1 MRPVRDADL
10 PQAPTRVYVP
20 IWAKFVLAQVF
31 AIAWVAFSVWLSLP
45 WFHDLSTVVSPFV
58 AFVMI
63 TFVAY
68 IPGYLVALLCASL
81 VLDRQP
87 AFRVAHP
94 TTPMTVL
101 IAARNERAVIRSTL
115 EYLAVQD
122 YAGAISVILIDNGS
136 TDDTALLARA
146 AADEL
151 GLDFRIVFESVP
163 GKSNALNTGLTEV
176 ETELVVTVDA
186 DTLLHPSALRLL
198 VARLMSA
205 PDDVVAVAGHVL
217 VRNSREGWV
226 AQMQGWDYALGISAI
241 KREQSLFQGTLVA
254 QGAFSVYRT
263 DAVEEVGGWPSGV
276 GEDIML
282 TWRFLAHDYRV
293 YHEPL
298 AASFTTVP
306 VTLRALARQRAR
318 WARGMIEAIGDVHPF
333 RQPRLLPRFLAAV
346 DLVVPWLDAAF
357 TFVWLPGLVLAL
369 TGRFWIVG
377 PYTIFVIPLSFASA
391 ALMSHEN
398 HRCFDVLGI
407 TMRRSRIGFL
417 SYVLTFQA
425 IQSPV
430 SLWGYTREFLHL
442 RKTW

>member
-1 MRPVRDADL
+1 
-10 PQAPTRVYVP
+10 VYVP
-20 IWAKFVLAQVF
+20 IWGKFVLAQTF
-31 AIAWVAFSVWLSLP
+31 ALGWVAFSVWLSLP
-45 WFHDLSTVVSPFV
+45 WFRDLSTVVSPLV
-58 AFVMI
+58 AFLMI

-81 VLDRQP
+81 VLDHPP
-87 AFRVAHP
+87 AFHVTHP
-94 TTPMTVL
+94 TTPLTVL
-101 IAARNERAVIRSTL
+101 IAARNESAVIRSTL
-115 EYLAVQD
+115 EYLADQD
-122 YAGAISVILIDNGS
+122 YDGPISVILVDNGS
-136 TDDTALLARA
+136 TDDTALLARS
-146 AADEL
+146 AADRL
-151 GLDFRIVFESVP
+151 RLDFRVLFESVP
-163 GKSNALNTGLTEV
+163 GKSNALNTGLGEV
-176 ETELVVTVDA
+176 ETELVATVDA
-186 DTLLHPSALRLL
+186 DTLLHPSAIRLL
-198 VARLMSA
+198 VARLLSA
-205 PDDVVAVAGHVL
+205 PHDVVAVAGHVF
-217 VRNSREGWV
+217 VRNSRDGWV

-254 QGAFSVYRT
+254 QGAFSVYRS

-282 TWRFLAHDYRV
+282 TWRFLAHDHRV

-298 AASFTTVP
+298 AAAFTTVP
-306 VTLRALARQRAR
+306 VTLRTLARQRAR

-377 PYTIFVIPLSFASA
+377 PYTVFVVPLSFAA
-391 ALMSHEN
+391 AGLMRHEN
-398 HRCFDVLGI
+398 HKCFDALGL
-407 TMRRSRIGFL
+407 TTRRSRLGFL

-430 SLWGYTREFLHL
+430 SLWGYTRELLHL